1 MLSIKIANTLG
12 YSSALGS
19 SFFYAYFYYK
29 NNRKMVDQDIIYKP
43 FSSKSIDHTIR
54 RGGW

>member
-1 MLSIKIANTLG
+1 MLSIKVVNTLG
-12 YSSALGS
+12 YSSAVGT

-29 NNRKMVDQDIIYKP
+29 NNRKMVEEDIIYKP
-43 FSSKSIDHTIR
+43 FSGKSIDHTIR